1 MHHVLILQ
9 LFTQWT
15 FHLFDIIT
23 HENSS
28 GSFVSG
34 SEDETGTLDFIEK
47 KIAKATMIP
56 QSHGEVFPCCYNV
69 LSVFFWLLFGAGIHR
84 VVIIIM

>member
-1 MHHVLILQ
+1 MHHGLTSQ
-9 LFTQWT
+9 LFRQSK
-15 FHLFDIIT
+15 FHIFDIIT

-28 GSFVSG
+28 GTFVSG

-56 QSHGEVFPCCYNV
+56 LSHGEVFSCCYDV
-69 LSVFFWLLFGAGIHR
+69 LFLAWLVFGAGIQR
-84 VVIIIM
+84 IVIIIM

>member
-1 MHHVLILQ
+1 MCNAPCPYL
-9 LFTQWT
+9 T
-15 FHLFDIIT
+15 T

-56 QSHGEVFPCCYNV
+56 QSHGEVFSCCYNV
-69 LSVFFWLLFGAGIHR
+69 LFFFWLFFGAGIHR